1 MDQTDQITRQIGLV
15 LDVQAI
21 EMLLSKMV
29 CLQPASRAATS
40 FSRGSELMR
49 LPVKGEELK
58 YQYFRNRWKEMC
70 RVYLKKI
77 GSLYILNAPIDWCL
91 FSVKLCD
98 AMVFS
103 RGVRIAGGGGEAKG

>member
-1 MDQTDQITRQIGLV
+1 MDQTDQITRQTGLA

-29 CLQPASRAATS
+29 CLQFASRAATS

-49 LPVKGEELK
+49 LPLKGEELK
-58 YQYFRNRWKEMC
+58 YQYFMNRWKEMC
-70 RVYLKKI
+70 RAHLKEI
-77 GSLYILNAPIDWCL
+77 GSLDILSAPIDWCL
-91 FSVKLCD
+91 FSVKVCD

-103 RGVRIAGGGGEAKG
+103 RGVRIAGGDGEAMG